1 MSRTLEAIEADIQAV
16 KDANPTWFK
25 DAGDKMLIRSFT
37 DEKNSRT
44 LIPEG
49 KSPSNVI
56 LSSN

>member
-25 DAGDKMLIRSFT
+25 DAGDKMFIRSFT

-44 LIPEG
+44 LISDG
-49 KSPSNVI
+49 KGVGYGV
-56 LSSN
+56 